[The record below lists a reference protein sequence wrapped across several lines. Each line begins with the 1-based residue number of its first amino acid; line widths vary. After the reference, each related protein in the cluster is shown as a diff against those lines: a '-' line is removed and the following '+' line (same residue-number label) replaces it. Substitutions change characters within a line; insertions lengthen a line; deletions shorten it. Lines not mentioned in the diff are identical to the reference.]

1 MTENNNNANIRL
13 WAVHS
18 LGDAFSVEQGT
29 VAFDWPGMG
38 DLSALNPDRD
48 DFRKKFDSVYPDAN
62 TANRTAVAGAL
73 YRLVHEVRDGDYVAC
88 LHGETVSLGTV
99 SGPYTFR
106 DGLHVRPVQWLR
118 HVQQSEFSR
127 DAMREITCSPV
138 RLFAVKR
145 FAGEFLAPLGVTW
158 VDPEPVKRPAVTLSD
173 TETPAVSA
181 TASASTVPVSVPGR
195 ASTIP
200 ASASTVPVTAPGRA
214 SASTA
219 PGRAVPVS
227 ACALRAVDYAGTDT
241 AKFVLD
247 TLRRT
252 LTRETFRQFAAGLLR
267 AMGYTISLPPD
278 SGLGEYEMTARR
290 DELFPPVLVQ
300 LRAGE
305 VRDTDIAR
313 LRDALTPGNYGLVV
327 TLSDFSERARQTLK
341 QSPYLRAV
349 DGPEVAALTLKY
361 YCGLDERYR
370 ALIPLRMVYV
380 PDQ

>member
-1 MTENNNNANIRL
+1 MTNSNIRL

-29 VAFDWPGMG
+29 IAFDWPGLG
-38 DLSALNPDRD
+38 DLSVLNPDRD
-48 DFRKKFDSVYPDAN
+48 DFRAKFDSVYPDAN
-62 TANRTAVAGAL
+62 AANRTAVAGAL
-73 YRLVHEVRDGDYVAC
+73 YRLVHELRDGDYVAC

-99 SGPYTFR
+99 SGPYEFR
-106 DGLHVRPVQWLR
+106 DGLHVRPVDWLR
-118 HVQQSEFSR
+118 HIPQSEFSR

-145 FAGEFLAPLGVTW
+145 FAGEFLAALGVAW
-158 VDPEPVKRPAVTLSD
+158 VEPEPVKHPAAALSG
-173 TETPAVSA
+173 TETPAAIPVSA
-181 TASASTVPVSVPGR
+181 SAV
-195 ASTIP
+195 A
-200 ASASTVPVTAPGRA
+200 APGRP
-214 SASTA
+214 SATA

-227 ACALRAVDYAGTDT
+227 ACALRAADYSGTDT
-241 AKFVLD
+241 ARFVLD

-278 SGLGEYEMTARR
+278 SGLNEYEMTALR

-305 VRDTDIAR
+305 VRDTDVAR
-313 LRDALTPGNYGLVV
+313 LRDALAPGSYGLVV
-327 TLSDFSERARQTLK
+327 TLGDFSERARQTLK

-370 ALIPLRMVYV
+370 AMIPLRMVYV

>member
-1 MTENNNNANIRL
+1 MTNSNIRL

-29 VAFDWPGMG
+29 IAFDWPGLG
-38 DLSALNPDRD
+38 DLSVLNPERD
-48 DFRKKFDSVYPDAN
+48 EFRAKFDSVYPDAN
-62 TANRTAVAGAL
+62 AANRTAVAGAL
-73 YRLVHEVRDGDYVAC
+73 YRLVYEMAQGDYVAC

-99 SGPYTFR
+99 SGPYEFR
-106 DGLHVRPVQWLR
+106 DGVHVRPVDWLR
-118 HVQQSEFSR
+118 HIPQSEFSR

-145 FAGEFLAPLGVTW
+145 FAGEFLAPLGVAW
-158 VDPEPVKRPAVTLSD
+158 VEPEPVKRPAAP
-173 TETPAVSA
+173 ETPVAAASTVAVSA
-181 TASASTVPVSVPGR
+181 PGLPV
-195 ASTIP
+195 
-200 ASASTVPVTAPGRA
+200 
-214 SASTA
+214 TA

-227 ACALRAVDYAGTDT
+227 ACTLRAADYAGTDT
-241 AKFVLD
+241 ARFVLD
-247 TLRRT
+247 ALRRT

-278 SGLGEYEMTARR
+278 SGLSEYEMTALR

-313 LRDALTPGNYGLVV
+313 LRDALTPGSYGLVV
-327 TLSDFSERARQTLK
+327 TLGDFSERARQTLK